1 MSVAVEL
8 QRISTE
14 EFLYVVRVLRRR
26 EAAVEAPRAVHTD
39 AVEQTAEVR
48 LRLVKLV
55 FETPRPLSYQL
66 DLSLPQIAKIDV
78 RLRPLSPSFEGPR
91 QISLQLEYGVPPVK
105 PLTAS
110 LKPITV
116 SFQGAPQIR
125 LGLSFEPPRI
135 APLRL
140 KLAEISQ
147 SFERPREVSVSV
159 DFSIPSLAAASPQP
173 GPPDA
178 PDEAE
183 APLEELDRLYS
194 EPLLRLGV
202 VISERPV
209 VILAKP
215 GEFNYVEFL
224 KRVLREIYR
233 VRSGGLPEPKHVS
246 TPEDLRLLLPV
257 DVGAGRRLFV
267 LDLSQG
273 RAQEPEAEHRSGVKD
288 RDMDRLRDRLRE
300 LFSQEFGFF
309 VIYGDVSSIWEPLLT
324 EAVRGYASVVPSPV
338 EMSMRPGRLPFYVLL
353 ANAMWGRISD
363 PVLDYKRLGF
373 RYFDEFVVWLEDEYW
388 RRLGEVSFEVFY
400 KTKPSAGE
408 RESELH
414 YLAKAFVVRHLAE
427 KVGLNCVET
436 EEGKD
441 AAVFDVVVTCGD
453 LQGLVVEVETLYGTG
468 TVVHKLVETVKRAG
482 GETVE
487 RAGKRKMWIVV
498 PNPQAVIFL
507 PLLLRT
513 RRELRRKYDVEFY
526 TLDVTSRR
534 LVRLTDV
541 ATMLVKKW
549 KETTEGAEEAE
560 RHATLTT
567 KDSATQTDT

>member
-1 MSVAVEL
+1 MAVAEL
-8 QRISTE
+8 QQGTSPE

-26 EAAVEAPRAVHTD
+26 EAAVESSHDVRID
-39 AVEQTAEVR
+39 AAEQKIEVTLR
-48 LRLVKLV
+48 VLTPVFEAAAQRLLRLD
-55 FETPRPLSYQL
+55 FSPPR
-66 DLSLPQIAKIDV
+66 IAKVDL
-78 RLRPLSPSFEGPR
+78 RLQPLSPSFEGPR

-105 PLTAS
+105 SLTAS
-110 LKPITV
+110 LRPITV
-116 SFQGAPQIR
+116 SFQEAPQIR

-140 KLAEISQ
+140 RPAGIAP
-147 SFERPREVSVSV
+147 SFERSREVSVSV

-178 PDEAE
+178 PE
-183 APLEELDRLYS
+183 APLEELEEVYS

-209 VILAKP
+209 VIVARP
-215 GEFNYVEFL
+215 TSFGYVEFL

-257 DVGAGRRLFV
+257 DVGAGKRLFV

-273 RAQEPEAEHRSGVKD
+273 RAQGPKAEDLLEEKS
-288 RDMDRLRDRLRE
+288 RDLERLRDRLRE

-309 VIYGDVSSIWEPLLT
+309 VIYGDVLGIWERALA

-338 EMSMRPGRLPFYVLL
+338 EVSMRLGRLPFYVLL

-363 PVLDYKRLGF
+363 PVLDYIRLGF
-373 RYFDEFVVWLEDEYW
+373 RDFDEFVVWLEDEYW
-388 RRLGEVSFEVFY
+388 RRLGEVDFEVFY

-427 KVGLNCVET
+427 KVGLNCVES

-441 AAVFDVVVTCGD
+441 AAVFDVVVTCGG

-468 TVVHKLVETVKRAG
+468 TAVHKLVETVKRAG
-482 GETVE
+482 GKTVE
-487 RAGKRKMWIVV
+487 RAGKRRMWIVV
-498 PNPQAVIFL
+498 PNPQAVIYL

-526 TLDVTSRR
+526 TLDVTSRG
-534 LVRLTDV
+534 LVKLVDV
-541 ATMLVKKW
+541 ASMLVKKW
-549 KETTEGAEEAE
+549 KETTEGAEEANKLL
-560 RHATLTT
+560 AA
-567 KDSATQTDT
+567 D

>member
-55 FETPRPLSYQL
+55 FEMPRPLSYQL
-66 DLSLPQIAKIDV
+66 DLSLPQIARIDL
-78 RLRPLSPSFEGPR
+78 RLRPFSPSFEEPR
-91 QISLQLEYGVPPVK
+91 QISLQLVYGVPPVK
-105 PLTAS
+105 PLAAS
-110 LKPITV
+110 LKPIIV
-116 SFQGAPQIR
+116 SFQEAPQMR
-125 LGLSFEPPRI
+125 FGLSFESPRI
-135 APLRL
+135 APLQLRP
-140 KLAEISQ
+140 AGIAPA
-147 SFERPREVSVSV
+147 FERPREVSVSV
-159 DFSIPSLAAASPQP
+159 DFSVPSLAAASPQP
-173 GPPDA
+173 GPPGA
-178 PDEAE
+178 PETE
-183 APLEELDRLYS
+183 APLEELEEVYS

-209 VILAKP
+209 VIVARP
-215 GEFNYVEFL
+215 AGFSYIEFL

-233 VRSGGLPEPKHVS
+233 VRAGGLPEPKHVS

-257 DVGAGRRLFV
+257 DVGAGKRLFV
-267 LDLSQG
+267 LDLSRS
-273 RAQEPEAEHRSGVKD
+273 RAQESEAEDLLKEKS
-288 RDMDRLRDRLRE
+288 RDLERLRDRLRE

-309 VIYGDVSSIWEPLLT
+309 VIYGDVNLGIWERALT
-324 EAVRGYASVVPSPV
+324 EAARGYASVVPSPV
-338 EMSMRPGRLPFYVLL
+338 EVSMRPGRLPFYVLL
-353 ANAMWGRISD
+353 ANAMWGRVSD

-373 RYFDEFVVWLEDEYW
+373 RDFDEFVVWLEDEYW
-388 RRLGEVSFEVFY
+388 RRLGEVSFEVLY

-427 KVGLNCVET
+427 RVGLDCVET
-436 EEGKD
+436 EKEEG
-441 AAVFDVVVTCGD
+441 AAVFDVVVTCGG

-468 TVVHKLVETVKRAG
+468 TVVHKLVETV
-482 GETVE
+482 E
-487 RAGKRKMWIVV
+487 RAGRRKMWIVV
-498 PNPQAVIFL
+498 PNPQAVIYL

-513 RRELRRKYDVEFY
+513 RRELRKEHDVEFY
-526 TLDVTSRR
+526 TLDVTSRG

-541 ATMLVKKW
+541 ASMLVKKW
-549 KETTEGAEEAE
+549 KETTEGAEEG
-560 RHATLTT
+560 R
-567 KDSATQTDT
+567 

>member
-1 MSVAVEL
+1 MAVAEIRRGV
-8 QRISTE
+8 SPE

-26 EAAVEAPRAVHTD
+26 EAAVEAPRAAPVD
-39 AVEQTAEVR
+39 AAEQTVEVR
-48 LRLVKLV
+48 LRLVKPA

-66 DLSLPQIAKIDV
+66 DLSLPQIAKIDL
-78 RLRPLSPSFEGPR
+78 RLQPLSPLFEEPR

-105 PLTAS
+105 PLAAS

-116 SFQGAPQIR
+116 SFQEAPQIR

-140 KLAEISQ
+140 KLAEIGP

-159 DFSIPSLAAASPQP
+159 DSSIPSPAAVVALPQP

-178 PDEAE
+178 LE
-183 APLEELDRLYS
+183 APLEELEEVYS

-202 VISERPV
+202 VISERPI
-209 VILAKP
+209 VIVARP
-215 GEFNYVEFL
+215 ADFGYVEFL

-246 TPEDLRLLLPV
+246 TPEDLRLLLLV

-267 LDLSQG
+267 LDLSRS
-273 RAQEPEAEHRSGVKD
+273 RAQGSDAEDLLEVKG
-288 RDMDRLRDRLRE
+288 RDLERLRDRLRE

-309 VIYGDVSSIWEPLLT
+309 VIYGDVLGIWERALT
-324 EAVRGYASVVPSPV
+324 KAVRGYASVVPSPV
-338 EMSMRPGRLPFYVLL
+338 EVSMRPGRLPFYVLL
-353 ANAMWGRISD
+353 ANVMWGRISD

-373 RYFDEFVVWLEDEYW
+373 RDFDEFVVWLEDEYW

-400 KTKPSAGE
+400 RTKPSAGE

-427 KVGLNCVET
+427 RVGLNCVET
-436 EEGKD
+436 EKEVG
-441 AAVFDVVVTCGD
+441 AAVFDVAVTCGG
-453 LQGLVVEVETLYGTG
+453 LQELVVEVETLYGTG

-482 GETVE
+482 VQ
-487 RAGKRKMWIVV
+487 RMWIVV
-498 PNPQAVIFL
+498 PNPQAVIYL
-507 PLLLRT
+507 PLLLKT

-526 TLDVTSRR
+526 TLDVTSRG
-534 LVRLTDV
+534 LVRLIDV

-549 KETTEGAEEAE
+549 KEMTKGAEEAK
-560 RHATLTT
+560 RHAATPLTA
-567 KDSATQTDT
+567 KDSATQIDT

>member
-1 MSVAVEL
+1 MAVVEL
-8 QRISTE
+8 QQGTSPE
-14 EFLYVVRVLRRR
+14 EFLYVIRVLRRR
-26 EAAVEAPRAVHTD
+26 EAAVVETAHSARIDAAEQKVEVTLRVLTPVFEAAAQRLLRLDFSLPHI
-39 AVEQTAEVR
+39 AEVDM
-48 LRLVKLV
+48 
-55 FETPRPLSYQL
+55 RPQ
-66 DLSLPQIAKIDV
+66 QI
-78 RLRPLSPSFEGPR
+78 SPSFEEPR
-91 QISLQLEYGVPPVK
+91 QISLQLEYGVPPAK

-116 SFQGAPQIR
+116 SFQEAPQIP

-140 KLAEISQ
+140 KLAEISP

-159 DFSIPSLAAASPQP
+159 DFSVPSPAAVVALPQP

-178 PDEAE
+178 SE
-183 APLEELDRLYS
+183 APLEELEEVYS

-209 VILAKP
+209 VIVARP
-215 GEFNYVEFL
+215 AGFGYVEFL

-257 DVGAGRRLFV
+257 DVGAGKRLFV
-267 LDLSQG
+267 LDLSRS
-273 RAQEPEAEHRSGVKD
+273 RAQEPKAEHRSGVKD
-288 RDMDRLRDRLRE
+288 RDKDRLRDRLRE

-309 VIYGDVSSIWEPLLT
+309 VIYGDVKKLSIWELALT
-324 EAVRGYASVVPSPV
+324 EAEHGYASVVPSPV
-338 EMSMRPGRLPFYVLL
+338 EVSIRPGRLPFYVLL
-353 ANAMWGRISD
+353 ANAMWGRVSD

-388 RRLGEVSFEVFY
+388 RRLREVDFEVLY

-427 KVGLNCVET
+427 RVGLHCVKT

-441 AAVFDVVVTCGD
+441 AAVFDVVVTCGG

-468 TVVHKLVETVKRAG
+468 TVVHKLIETVKRAG

-498 PNPQAVIFL
+498 PNPQAVIYL
-507 PLLLRT
+507 PLLLKT
-513 RRELRRKYDVEFY
+513 RRELRKEHDVEFY
-526 TLDVTSRR
+526 TLDVTSRG

-549 KETTEGAEEAE
+549 KETTEGAEEANTSLM
-560 RHATLTT
+560 A
-567 KDSATQTDT
+567 D

>member
-1 MSVAVEL
+1 MAVTVEL
-8 QRISTE
+8 QQGVSIE

-26 EAAVEAPRAVHTD
+26 EAAAMEAPRAVHTNT
-39 AVEQTAEVR
+39 AEQTVEVR
-48 LRLVKLV
+48 LRLVKLA

-66 DLSLPQIAKIDV
+66 NLSLPQIAKIDL

-105 PLTAS
+105 PLAAS

-116 SFQGAPQIR
+116 SFKEAPQIR

-135 APLRL
+135 APLQLRP
-140 KLAEISQ
+140 AGIAPA
-147 SFERPREVSVSV
+147 FERPREVSVSV
-159 DFSIPSLAAASPQP
+159 DFSAPSLATASSQP
-173 GPPDA
+173 GPSDA
-178 PDEAE
+178 PE
-183 APLEELDRLYS
+183 APLEELEEVYS

-209 VILAKP
+209 VIVARP
-215 GEFNYVEFL
+215 TGFGYIEFL

-257 DVGAGRRLFV
+257 DVGAGKRLFV
-267 LDLSQG
+267 LDLSQS
-273 RAQEPEAEHRSGVKD
+273 RAQGSKAEDLLDEKS
-288 RDMDRLRDRLRE
+288 RDLERLRDRLRE

-309 VIYGDVSSIWEPLLT
+309 VIYGDVKGIWERALT
-324 EAVRGYASVVPSPV
+324 EAARGYASVVPSPV
-338 EMSMRPGRLPFYVLL
+338 EVSMRPGRLPLYVLL

-373 RYFDEFVVWLEDEYW
+373 RDFDEFVVWLEDQYW
-388 RRLGEVSFEVFY
+388 RRLGEVSFEVLY

-427 KVGLNCVET
+427 KAGLDCVDTEKGVG
-436 EEGKD
+436 
-441 AAVFDVVVTCGD
+441 AAVFDVAVDNEKAVTCGG
-453 LQGLVVEVETLYGTG
+453 LQELVVEVETLYGTG

-482 GETVE
+482 
-487 RAGKRKMWIVV
+487 KRRMWIVV
-498 PNPQAVIFL
+498 PNPQAVIYL

-513 RRELRRKYDVEFY
+513 RRELRKEHDVEFY
-526 TLDVTSRR
+526 TLDVTSRG

-541 ATMLVKKW
+541 ASMLVKKW
-549 KETTEGAEEAE
+549 KETTEGAEEAKQ
-560 RHATLTT
+560 HAATPPTA

>member
-1 MSVAVEL
+1 MAVAEIRRGV
-8 QRISTE
+8 SPE

-26 EAAVEAPRAVHTD
+26 EAAVEAPRAAPVD
-39 AVEQTAEVR
+39 AAEQTVEVR
-48 LRLVKLV
+48 LRLVKPA

-66 DLSLPQIAKIDV
+66 DLSLPQIAKIDL

-105 PLTAS
+105 PLAAF

-116 SFQGAPQIR
+116 SFQEAPQIR

-135 APLRL
+135 APLQL
-140 KLAEISQ
+140 KLAEIGPA
-147 SFERPREVSVSV
+147 FERPREVSVSV
-159 DFSIPSLAAASPQP
+159 DLSAPSFATASPQP

-178 PDEAE
+178 SE
-183 APLEELDRLYS
+183 APLEELEEVYS

-209 VILAKP
+209 VIVARP
-215 GEFNYVEFL
+215 ADFGYVEFL

-257 DVGAGRRLFV
+257 DVGAGKRAFV
-267 LDLSQG
+267 LNLSGELLKELKVEKRDL
-273 RAQEPEAEHRSGVKD
+273 E
-288 RDMDRLRDRLRE
+288 RLRDRLRE

-309 VIYGDVSSIWEPLLT
+309 VFYGDVKDLGIWELALV
-324 EAVRGYASVVPSPV
+324 EAARGYASVVPSPV
-338 EMSMRPGRLPFYVLL
+338 EVSLRSGRLPFYVLM
-353 ANAMWGRISD
+353 ANVMWGRISD
-363 PVLDYKRLGF
+363 PVLDYRRLGF
-373 RYFDEFVVWLEDEYW
+373 RGFDEFVVWLEDEYW
-388 RRLGEVSFEVFY
+388 RRLGEVSFEVLY
-400 KTKPSAGE
+400 RTRPSAGE

-427 KVGLNCVET
+427 KVGLDCVDT
-436 EEGKD
+436 EKEVG
-441 AAVFDVVVTCGD
+441 AAVFDVVVTCGG

-468 TVVHKLVETVKRAG
+468 TVVHKLIETVKRAG
-482 GETVE
+482 VQ
-487 RAGKRKMWIVV
+487 RMWIVI
-498 PNPQAVIFL
+498 PNPQAVIYL
-507 PLLLRT
+507 PLLLKT

-526 TLDVTSRR
+526 TLDVISRG

-549 KETTEGAEEAE
+549 KEAAEGAEEANKS
-560 RHATLTT
+560 LTA
-567 KDSATQTDT
+567 D

>member
-1 MSVAVEL
+1 MSLVTVAEIRRGV
-8 QRISTE
+8 SPE
-14 EFLYVVRVLRRR
+14 EFLYVVRMLRRR
-26 EAAVEAPRAVHTD
+26 EVAVEAPHAAPVD
-39 AVEQTAEVR
+39 AAEQTVEVW
-48 LRLVKLV
+48 LRLVKPV
-55 FETPRPLSYQL
+55 FETPRPLSYPL
-66 DLSLPQIAKIDV
+66 DLSLPQIAKIDL
-78 RLRPLSPSFEGPR
+78 RLRPFSPSFEEPR
-91 QISLQLEYGVPPVK
+91 QISFQLEYGVPPAR

-110 LKPITV
+110 LKPIIV
-116 SFQGAPQIR
+116 SFQEAPQMR

-135 APLRL
+135 APLQLRP
-140 KLAEISQ
+140 AEIAP

-159 DFSIPSLAAASPQP
+159 DFSAPSLAIALPQP
-173 GPPDA
+173 GPPDV
-178 PDEAE
+178 PE
-183 APLEELDRLYS
+183 APLEELEEVYS

-209 VILAKP
+209 VIVARP
-215 GEFNYVEFL
+215 TSFGYIEFL

-257 DVGAGRRLFV
+257 DVGAGKRLFV
-267 LDLSQG
+267 LDLSRG
-273 RAQEPEAEHRSGVKD
+273 RAQESKAED
-288 RDMDRLRDRLRE
+288 RLEVLDRLRDRLRE

-309 VIYGDVSSIWEPLLT
+309 VIYGDVKDLGIWERALT
-324 EAVRGYASVVPSPV
+324 EAARGYASVVPSPV
-338 EMSMRPGRLPFYVLL
+338 EVSIRPERLLFYVLL

-373 RYFDEFVVWLEDEYW
+373 CDFDEFVVWLEDEYW
-388 RRLGEVSFEVFY
+388 RRLGEVSFEVLY
-400 KTKPSAGE
+400 RTRPSAGE

-427 KVGLNCVET
+427 RVGLTCVET
-436 EEGKD
+436 EKEVGV
-441 AAVFDVVVTCGD
+441 AVFDVVVTCGD

-487 RAGKRKMWIVV
+487 RAGGRKMWIVV
-498 PNPQAVIFL
+498 PNPQAVIYL

-513 RRELRRKYDVEFY
+513 RRELRKEHDVEFY
-526 TLDVTSRR
+526 TLDVTSRG

-541 ATMLVKKW
+541 ASMLVKKW
-549 KETTEGAEEAE
+549 KETAEGAEEANKS
-560 RHATLTT
+560 LTA
-567 KDSATQTDT
+567 D